1 MKTAIP
7 LVVLILG
14 VASTVYPQTAPLY
27 GGNSD
32 VTQNNETN
40 HDQTN
45 QISGMPPENQDSDQ
59 HERSLSQGDG
69 KTWEHPTTESSD
81 SRDSNSGGFNDRLDP
96 EMELRRERSDVMN
109 LKIENEKQTVTNGM
123 VEKRVEPEL
132 TSQAQLLDTEGRYL
146 LKEQEDLEEFARQLH
161 EKEKKLDERQS
172 RLDEEELKEFS
183 RKIHEKE
190 KTWNDNENNT
200 DQQKPLS
207 KP

>member
-1 MKTAIP
+1 
-7 LVVLILG
+7 
-14 VASTVYPQTAPLY
+14 
-27 GGNSD
+27 
-32 VTQNNETN
+32 
-40 HDQTN
+40 
-45 QISGMPPENQDSDQ
+45 
-59 HERSLSQGDG
+59 
-69 KTWEHPTTESSD
+69 
-81 SRDSNSGGFNDRLDP
+81 
-96 EMELRRERSDVMN
+96 
-109 LKIENEKQTVTNGM
+109 M